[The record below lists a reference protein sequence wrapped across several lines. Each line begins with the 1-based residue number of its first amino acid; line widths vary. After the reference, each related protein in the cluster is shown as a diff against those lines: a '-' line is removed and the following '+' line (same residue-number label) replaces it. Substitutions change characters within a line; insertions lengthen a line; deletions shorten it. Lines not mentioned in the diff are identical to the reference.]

1 MGYWALEIIL
11 DKGRLDFVIA
21 CAISFT
27 AAVEMGSFQSS
38 GDVDRRIADL
48 HPRLFDMASL
58 IPSAFRP
65 FRLALIQLATTADKQ
80 SNLRRARALV
90 KEACTNGANVVVL
103 PVRPLSNPFR

>member
-1 MGYWALEIIL
+1 MG
-11 DKGRLDFVIA
+11 
-21 CAISFT
+21 
-27 AAVEMGSFQSS
+27 GSFPWS

-103 PVRPLSNPFR
+103 PVRLSNPFR